1 MTTPSPSASQPIN
14 VGIIGLSAGGGWA
27 SMAHYPSLSRLP
39 ELFAIKGLTAGST
52 ASAKLA
58 AEKYRV
64 PFYSDNPAEL
74 AARDDIGLIVV
85 TVGLPQHQAL
95 IEQIAPYGKAI
106 YCEWPLGTTPEQSRA
121 LQQTAEKYGCRTFIG
136 LQAPTSPYVRKIKA
150 LIDDPAAGRLLSC
163 TVRGSD
169 PTRGFIVD
177 PRYLY
182 AQQQKNGVNTLTI
195 PFAHMLAALNLLTG
209 RPPLERALTACLH
222 PQVRRKDNGQTL
234 RRTATDHVLYQARH
248 TNGALT
254 DVVYLGGGSG
264 LAMQIECEHLSLVI
278 TANSGHI
285 QYEPLTIEIIRE
297 GQSQTLPP
305 HSTPAECLVETYRAV
320 WHDLHHGTHTVPDF
334 AYAAEHQ
341 QRVFDLAA
349 SPQP

>member
-1 MTTPSPSASQPIN
+1 MTAPSASAPQPVN

-39 ELFAIKGLTAGST
+39 ELFAIKGLTAGSP

-64 PFYSDNPAEL
+64 PFYSDTPAEL

-85 TVGLPQHQAL
+85 AVSLPQHQAL

-150 LIDDPAAGRLLSC
+150 LLDDPATGRLLSC
-163 TVRGSD
+163 TVRGSN
-169 PTRGFIVD
+169 PAGGALID

-182 AQQQKNGVNTLTI
+182 AQQQENGVNTLTI

-209 RPPLERALTACLH
+209 RPPLERALTACL
-222 PQVRRKDNGQTL
+222 RS
-234 RRTATDHVLYQARH
+234 A
-248 TNGALT
+248 
-254 DVVYLGGGSG
+254 
-264 LAMQIECEHLSLVI
+264 
-278 TANSGHI
+278 
-285 QYEPLTIEIIRE
+285 
-297 GQSQTLPP
+297 
-305 HSTPAECLVETYRAV
+305 
-320 WHDLHHGTHTVPDF
+320 
-334 AYAAEHQ
+334 
-341 QRVFDLAA
+341 
-349 SPQP
+349 